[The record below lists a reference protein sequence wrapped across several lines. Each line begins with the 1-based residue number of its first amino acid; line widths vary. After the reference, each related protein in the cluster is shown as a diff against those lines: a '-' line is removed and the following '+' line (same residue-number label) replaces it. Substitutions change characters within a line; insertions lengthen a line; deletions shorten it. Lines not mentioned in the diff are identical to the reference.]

1 MRTLLTLAALV
12 AIPASAAAQ
21 DTDTDVI
28 NRRITV
34 GDAAELTLTNV
45 SGDITV
51 TGGDGREII
60 IQATK
65 RGGDREARDQ
75 IEVEIQER
83 GNRVEVRAR
92 YPRDG
97 RRRGGRVRVE
107 YDVQVPRGT
116 EVSVK
121 TVSGGVRLDQVDGET
136 RAETVSGDVEIT
148 AARQLSHAK
157 SVSGD
162 ITVTGSSAE
171 PELQAQS
178 VSGSIEA
185 TDVSAGRLTLSA
197 VSGDVMLA
205 GVTSREA
212 HITSVSGDVEYGGA
226 LAADGRYELQSHSG
240 DVRVLIAEEVGFDV
254 DASTFSGRIRTDLS
268 IIMAGVDIDS
278 RRRRSLE
285 GRFGEGVRSWI

>member
-83 GNRVEVRAR
+83 GSRVEVRAR